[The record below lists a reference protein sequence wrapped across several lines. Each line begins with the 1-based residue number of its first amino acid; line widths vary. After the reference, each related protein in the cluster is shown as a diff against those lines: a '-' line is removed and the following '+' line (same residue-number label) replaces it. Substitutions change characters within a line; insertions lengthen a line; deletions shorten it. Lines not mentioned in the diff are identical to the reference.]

1 MKTSKIAKIIARI
14 GRTSA
19 LRASGT
25 ASGFG
30 SYQFKEP
37 VAVKELSKK
46 KKFN

>member
-1 MKTSKIAKIIARI
+1 MKSNKIAKIIARI
-14 GRTSA
+14 GLVSA
-19 LRASGT
+19 LKASGT
-25 ASGFG
+25 ASGYG

>member
-1 MKTSKIAKIIARI
+1 MKSNKFAKIIAKI

-25 ASGFG
+25 ASGYG

-46 KKFN
+46 EKFN

>member
-1 MKTSKIAKIIARI
+1 MKSSKIAKIIAII

-46 KKFN
+46 KKLD